1 MNLEDHV
8 IFKNSSI
15 RESLSKIDLNKNGFL
30 LVFDEDTKIIGLVTD
45 GDIRRYLL
53 KNDDLNQKIENCI
66 NRDFIYSDLNYTYE
80 EIYKKLDSKIKV
92 IPILDDSKKLV
103 SIITKNNIPERQ
115 EHEFYARSKS
125 PVRIS
130 FGGGGSDTTE
140 YFKDNLGAVINS
152 TISIYS
158 HASLYKRK
166 DSKIV
171 IDSLDL
177 DKKCEYNNISQFEK
191 KDDDFK
197 LFRALMKIIKPKFGF
212 DLIIQ
217 SDFPISSGLGG
228 SSVVLSAVI
237 GCFNQFRNHKW
248 TPYDM
253 AEIAFEAERL
263 HLGISGGW
271 QDQYATVF
279 GGFNFIEFRKKE
291 NLVFP
296 IKLNDQIIS
305 ELEETL
311 ILCYTKTKHDSNEI
325 HESQKTNTTREK
337 IKEIIKANV
346 SLTYEMR
353 NFLLKG
359 ELDSLGEGLDK
370 AWSYKKTFSD
380 KISNDYLDD
389 IYKTAIENGASGGK
403 LLGAGGGGYFLFFV
417 PARKRNDFIKWSNLK
432 GLIYTPFRFED
443 KGIQSWSIKM

>member
-1 MNLEDHV
+1 MTFWNARHL
-8 IFKNSSI
+8 
-15 RESLSKIDLNKNGFL
+15 RLNKNGFL

-177 DKKCEYNNISQFEK
+177 ADIHSFIEK
-191 KDDDFK
+191 KFK
-197 LFRALMKIIKPKFGF
+197 KKI
-212 DLIIQ
+212 
-217 SDFPISSGLGG
+217 
-228 SSVVLSAVI
+228 
-237 GCFNQFRNHKW
+237 
-248 TPYDM
+248 
-253 AEIAFEAERL
+253 
-263 HLGISGGW
+263 
-271 QDQYATVF
+271 
-279 GGFNFIEFRKKE
+279 NFIKIFGKKF
-291 NLVFP
+291 NITLNNFFKC
-296 IKLNDQIIS
+296 IK
-305 ELEETL
+305 
-311 ILCYTKTKHDSNEI
+311 
-325 HESQKTNTTREK
+325 
-337 IKEIIKANV
+337 
-346 SLTYEMR
+346 
-353 NFLLKG
+353 
-359 ELDSLGEGLDK
+359 
-370 AWSYKKTFSD
+370 
-380 KISNDYLDD
+380 
-389 IYKTAIENGASGGK
+389 
-403 LLGAGGGGYFLFFV
+403 
-417 PARKRNDFIKWSNLK
+417 
-432 GLIYTPFRFED
+432 
-443 KGIQSWSIKM
+443 